1 MRGRHGRFC
10 DAPEM
15 GYEESVRWL
24 RSKLG
29 HVLPGDEPAPK
40 ARPPERW
47 LRQLDGSHLGVDLFG
62 IGEHAVDVSELTI
75 CIVLQ
80 DGRAYVGTIEHQHR
94 GGIILHLLGGRSVR
108 IGFRSIRRASLLG
121 SHTFEERR
129 IVCRRQACGLPAA
142 VFPIAAKTISQDAFS
157 DPAST

>member
-1 MRGRHGRFC
+1 MVALETRARVAWRR
-10 DAPEM
+10 A
-15 GYEESVRWL
+15 
-24 RSKLG
+24 RSKST
-29 HVLPGDEPAPK
+29 A
-40 ARPPERW
+40 ARAVVATAGW
-47 LRQLDGSHLGVDLFG
+47 ISFGVDLFG